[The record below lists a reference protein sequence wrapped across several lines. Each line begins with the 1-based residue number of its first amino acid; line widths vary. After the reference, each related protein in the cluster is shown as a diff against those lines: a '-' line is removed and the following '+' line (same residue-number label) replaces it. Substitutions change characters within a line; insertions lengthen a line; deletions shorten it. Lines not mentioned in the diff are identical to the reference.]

1 MRSAEIGKDI
11 TVLYAHLGGLHPGMT
26 RVAAA
31 LAGIMSDNGAGEVTR
46 RLFELVGARD
56 LDAVAAL
63 FADRVEFAIPG
74 APDLPWLPTT
84 GTPAGMRGFFAG
96 LPEHL
101 ESKRFEIAKI
111 IADADDAVALGD
123 LVSVVR
129 ATGRTI
135 ATQFVIHVG
144 VRDGK
149 INRYVMYEDSWA
161 VARALGR

>member
-1 MRSAEIGKDI
+1 
-11 TVLYAHLGGLHPGMT
+11 MT
-26 RVAAA
+26 RAAGL
-31 LAGIMSDNGAGEVTR
+31 LARIMSDIGAGEITR
-46 RLFELVGARD
+46 RLFESVGGRD
-56 LDAVAAL
+56 LDRAVAL

-74 APDLPWLPTT
+74 APDIPWVPAADS
-84 GTPAGMRGFFAG
+84 GAGMREFFAG

-101 ESKRFEIAKI
+101 ESKRFEVAKI

-135 ATQFVIHVG
+135 VTRFVIHVG
-144 VRDGK
+144 VAGGK

-161 VARALGR
+161 VAQALGR